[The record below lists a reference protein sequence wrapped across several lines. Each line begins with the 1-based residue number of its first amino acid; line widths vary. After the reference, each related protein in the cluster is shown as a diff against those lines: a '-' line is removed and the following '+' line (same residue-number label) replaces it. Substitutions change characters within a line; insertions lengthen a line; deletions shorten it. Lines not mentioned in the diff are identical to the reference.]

1 MNDLDERLRG
11 AFAARAES
19 TTVDYRTDAG
29 STLTP
34 SASVPSRSWT
44 ATVMIAAVTIA
55 IMVVGLALISRSPA
69 EDEVPATVPPPA
81 PTAVV
86 TTPPPADLGIN
97 PLLPEVFPAFAA
109 DDPRQAQTTAAYSG
123 FVSFESTQAG
133 RAIIGRIESGRL
145 VDPMAVSVYADADEI
160 AFVSAGDQVVIAGTT
175 YERHRGGTGQLAL
188 VLRGET
194 DAVITGAD
202 PEPFVAAAGGI
213 PVTGVML
220 PSDGGVSF
228 SLTPLPVGYEVI
240 VGPVTFPT
248 LSPVVNLTFGSEA
261 DDSFSAVTTGRLSDL
276 LLQATG
282 WSFRQVDVNGTS
294 GWASEP
300 PAGAVGLVIWRV
312 APATWATTIAATP
325 TEALDLARSVRFVD
339 EATWQATYNVVR
351 PESFALQTSTD

>member
-11 AFAARAES
+11 AFTARAES
-19 TTVDYRTDAG
+19 TTVDYRIDVG

-34 SASVPSRSWT
+34 SATVPSRSWT
-44 ATVMIAAVTIA
+44 PTVAIAAVTVA
-55 IMVVGLALISRSPA
+55 IMVVGLALISRSTA
-69 EDEVPATVPPPA
+69 EDEAPATVPPPA
-81 PTAVV
+81 STAAV
-86 TTPPPADLGIN
+86 TTPLPADLGIN
-97 PLLPEVFPAFAA
+97 PLLPEVFPTLAA
-109 DDPRQAQTTAAYSG
+109 DDPRQAQATAAYSG
-123 FVSFESTQAG
+123 FFIFASTQAG

-160 AFVSAGDQVVIAGTT
+160 AFDLAGDQVVIAGTT
-175 YERHRGGTGQLAL
+175 YERHYVGTGQWTL

-194 DAVITGAD
+194 DTVITGAD
-202 PEPFVAAAGGI
+202 PETFVAATGGI
-213 PVTGVML
+213 PVTGVTL
-220 PSDGGVSF
+220 PPDGGVSF

-240 VGPVTFPT
+240 VEPATYPT
-248 LSPVVNLTFGSEA
+248 RSPIVNLTFGSEA
-261 DDSFSAVTTGRLSDL
+261 TDSFGQVTVGRLSDL
-276 LLQATG
+276 LRQATPS
-282 WSFRQVDVNGTS
+282 SFHQVDVNGTS

-300 PAGAVGLVIWRV
+300 PARTVGIVIWRV